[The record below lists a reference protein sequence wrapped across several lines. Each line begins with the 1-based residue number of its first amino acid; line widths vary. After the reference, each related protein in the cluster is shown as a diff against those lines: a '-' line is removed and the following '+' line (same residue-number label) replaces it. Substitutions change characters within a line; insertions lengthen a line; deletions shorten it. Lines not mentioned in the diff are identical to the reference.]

1 MHPTVPR
8 IIISIGDIIV
18 SSHNAPTNGEHEL
31 NRLHL
36 HAGAGGNDCWPYVG
50 TAVAFRS
57 FSLRWIRQSTSFF
70 IGFKVVLSRCFTEI
84 FLRRRTG

>member
-8 IIISIGDIIV
+8 IIILIGDIIV

-31 NRLHL
+31 NRLHS
-36 HAGAGGNDCWPYVG
+36 HAGAGGNDYWPCVG

-57 FSLRWIRQSTSFF
+57 FSLRLIR
-70 IGFKVVLSRCFTEI
+70 
-84 FLRRRTG
+84 